1 MKRDPSRKLDP
12 ETMLALA
19 KTRKR
24 QDRRAVSYLIA
35 AAIMVLALGAIWWF
49 FSPEEPA
56 RFTLAAYDAVA
67 TPNQSIALYS
77 RVEPDSAHRS
87 AKVNG
92 LDLRFQI
99 MATQQDET
107 KATDP
112 AGNAAIDWSAPKGN
126 KPVVEFMVR
135 HQSTENPRNAI
146 RDQGRV
152 FIWPADS
159 KLLVIDVDHALTEG
173 VEGLTGNTAPKLR
186 SGAGDTLRQLSQK
199 YRIIYVSTGANQPG
213 SYKKLR
219 SWLGQ
224 QVPPGPLLGPP
235 TSLDPAEPET
245 FTTGQ
250 IRQLS
255 KQFGQPGVSVVCS
268 LQDAQI
274 ARDSGWKAVVIGDV
288 PVVPQGGS
296 AVASWSELAKEL

>member
-1 MKRDPSRKLDP
+1 
-12 ETMLALA
+12 
-19 KTRKR
+19 
-24 QDRRAVSYLIA
+24 VSYLIA

-56 RFTLAAYDAVA
+56 RFTLAAYDAIA
-67 TPNQSIALYS
+67 TPDQSIALYS

-92 LDLRFQI
+92 LELRFQI

-159 KLLVIDVDHALTEG
+159 KLLVVDVDHALTEG
-173 VEGLTGNTAPKLR
+173 VEGLAGNTAPKLR

-199 YRIIYVSTGANQPG
+199 YRIVYLSAEANQPG
-213 SYKKLR
+213 TYKKLR

-235 TSLDPAEPET
+235 TSSDSTELET
-245 FTTGQ
+245 FAAGQ
-250 IRQLS
+250 LRQLS
-255 KQFGQPGVSVVCS
+255 KLFGQRGVNVVGRTE
-268 LQDAQI
+268 DAQI
-274 ARDSGWKAVVIGDV
+274 ARDCGWKAVVIGDA
-288 PVVPQGGS
+288 PVVPQGAS
-296 AVASWSELAKEL
+296 AAASWPELAKEL